1 MSKSNDFG
9 QRKYLEKQL
18 AIKLREIDDLI
29 RSQRST
35 IITKS
40 CKLSEDLGYDKFR
53 SQQLLA
59 AIVYHRR
66 RLLMNK
72 SRCFCLM
79 KALCMN
85 TSININEI
93 NASLNIIA

>member
-18 AIKLREIDDLI
+18 AIKMREIDSSI
-29 RSQRST
+29 HSQRNT

-59 AIVYHRR
+59 SIIYHRR
-66 RLLMNK
+66 RLLMHK

-79 KALCMN
+79 KALGMN
-85 TSININEI
+85 TSINIEDI
-93 NASLNIIA
+93 NSALDIID